1 MDKLLY
7 EMLKDKKV
15 FIFDFD
21 GTLTDTERF
30 NYLVHKKNLVK
41 YGIDLTEE
49 DYKKYIGRPVPEYAK
64 IIDEITGEK
73 VDFDKLVDEYVAGFM
88 ELTKNEQIPL
98 FDYAKEIFE
107 TFPTKEYCILSNQH
121 LDIIRM
127 CLNKW
132 GISDLF
138 KDIVSLT
145 NSTLGKSFFY
155 ENVCE
160 LPSRAGYNEKSL
172 NLKQSE
178 CVVFEDGQ
186 RNIDSARNQG
196 ILTVGVK
203 HKYASP
209 SADFI
214 IDCINQ

>member
-7 EMLKDKKV
+7 ETLKDKKV

-30 NYLVHKKNLVK
+30 NYLVHKKNLEK
-41 YGIDLTEE
+41 YGVDLTEE
-49 DYKKYIGRPVPEYAK
+49 DYKKHIGRPAPEYAK
-64 IIDEITGEK
+64 IIEEITGEK
-73 VDFDKLVDEYVAGFM
+73 VNFSKLVDEYVAGFM

-107 TFPTKEYCILSNQH
+107 TFPTKEYYILSNQH
-121 LDIIRM
+121 MDIIKM

-132 GISDLF
+132 GVNDLF
-138 KDIVSLT
+138 KDVVSLI
-145 NSTLGKSFFY
+145 NSDLCKSFFY
-155 ENVCE
+155 QNVCE
-160 LPSRAGYNEKSL
+160 LPLGAGYGEKSL

-186 RNIDSARNQG
+186 KNIDSARSQG
-196 ILTVGVK
+196 IFTVGIK
-203 HKYASP
+203 HKYAFP
-209 SADFI
+209 SADFN
-214 IDCINQ
+214 IDCTNQ